1 MVDETRVRC
10 RCGQCRVRGLMG
22 PLMIITVGAIFLL
35 GEFTRYRFDELWPLL
50 LIVAGGVLLGQSLAS
65 REGHTGSDRRD

>member
-1 MVDETRVRC
+1 
-10 RCGQCRVRGLMG
+10 MG
-22 PLMIITVGAIFLL
+22 PLMVITVGAIFLL

-65 REGHTGSDRRD
+65 REGHIGRDRRD